1 MTATDKNPQDELII
15 SMSPMVFV
23 ISCLGL
29 AIANGVDPSQ
39 FGDFESQIRALFKP
53 AWAFWVTMGVSILFM
68 CVFGVSSV
76 RKQFTAMV
84 IGLVGSFFIL
94 LSAAVQ
100 LNWLV
105 TVVLLFAVL
114 IPAGSAVFSKMT
126 ASRTK
131 TQL

>member
-1 MTATDKNPQDELII
+1 MTTNDKRSQDELII

-39 FGDFESQIRALFKP
+39 FGEFEAQIRALFKP
-53 AWAFWVTMGVSILFM
+53 AWAFWVTMSVSILFM
-68 CVFGVSSV
+68 CVFGVASV

-84 IGLVGSFFIL
+84 IGLVGSCFIL

-105 TVVLLFAVL
+105 TAVLLFAVL
-114 IPAGSAVFSKMT
+114 IPAGNAAFSKLKD
-126 ASRTK
+126 SPTK
-131 TQL
+131 SQS

>member
-1 MTATDKNPQDELII
+1 MTSTDIKPQDELIV
-15 SMSPMVFV
+15 SMSPMIFV

-39 FGDFESQIRALFKP
+39 FGEFEAQIRALFKP
-53 AWAFWVTMGVSILFM
+53 AWAFWITMGVSILFM

-76 RKQFTAMV
+76 RKQFTALV

-114 IPAGSAVFSKMT
+114 IPASSAAFIKMT
-126 ASRTK
+126 ATQTK
-131 TQL
+131 TQA